1 MKNYKNYDLTLFEG
15 ICVFIVILFVI
26 AGTINALFD
35 ILNQGITWRRCLRL
49 GIYVFLCWYSIIG
62 YKKPHGNLLKY
73 LFLAFDCFVLATV
86 AHILEYNT
94 ADMPT
99 HAVIRVLLYCV
110 VAVIVPY
117 MAGRLDRT
125 KENRILG
132 TIVFVCLFITA
143 VLNII
148 FSQSSG
154 NFLSSMNTTI
164 LGLAILTSYMIRY
177 KQHKEAGLQDK

>member
-1 MKNYKNYDLTLFEG
+1 
-15 ICVFIVILFVI
+15 
-26 AGTINALFD
+26 
-35 ILNQGITWRRCLRL
+35 
-49 GIYVFLCWYSIIG
+49 
-62 YKKPHGNLLKY
+62 
-73 LFLAFDCFVLATV
+73 
-86 AHILEYNT
+86 
-94 ADMPT
+94 MPT

-132 TIVFVCLFITA
+132 TIVFVCLFATA